1 LPHAS
6 RGSLHAAVAT
16 GRPKQWL
23 KNLLVIAAAAAAGA
37 LGHDDVPVRVCL
49 AFAAFCMLASGIYA
63 INDVRDVAEDRR
75 HPRKRHRPVAAGE
88 IKPRTAAVAGTGSIL
103 AGLILSTAV
112 QPLLGAVALGYVAL
126 TITYT
131 IVLRHVVVLDIVAIA
146 GGFVLRAI
154 GGGVAAP
161 VGLSHW
167 FLLVVTFSAVLVAA
181 GKRYGELLRS
191 SRQAA
196 AGSGCSAPTA
206 GEGSGRSCWWRVSAL
221 APLMSCGHSS
231 SRSST
236 GSHGGC

>member
-1 LPHAS
+1 
-6 RGSLHAAVAT
+6 
-16 GRPKQWL
+16 
-23 KNLLVIAAAAAAGA
+23 
-37 LGHDDVPVRVCL
+37 
-49 AFAAFCMLASGIYA
+49 
-63 INDVRDVAEDRR
+63 
-75 HPRKRHRPVAAGE
+75 
-88 IKPRTAAVAGTGSIL
+88 
-103 AGLILSTAV
+103 
-112 QPLLGAVALGYVAL
+112 VALGYVAL